1 VPGGDTA
8 SALAAGCPVVVKS
21 HPAHPRTSALA
32 SGALHAAVEA
42 CALPAGV
49 FQVASGGIDV
59 GTALVDHPA
68 TAAVAFTGS
77 LAAGRALFDRA
88 AARPSPIPV
97 FAEMGSINPVFVLP
111 GALRNRADD
120 IASGLAQSVTLGVG
134 QFCTNPGVTVGIDVD
149 DFAGVL
155 AALLGDVPAGTM
167 LYPGIGERYAAG
179 IAVLDRTDGVELLT
193 GKAHAG
199 TPVCAVTTA
208 AVFDDHGELAAEVF
222 GPSTLV
228 VSCRD
233 AAEMLQIANRLGGQ
247 LTATV
252 HGDVDDPGDVELARR
267 LFDVLADRVGRI
279 IWNGFPTGVAV
290 THAMQHGGPYPAST
304 DSRSTSVGTAAM
316 RRFLRPVSYQGAPAA
331 LLPEP
336 LADENPSGR
345 QRRINGDWSRQPL
358 EQ

>member
-1 VPGGDTA
+1 M
-8 SALAAGCPVVVKS
+8 
-21 HPAHPRTSALA
+21 
-32 SGALHAAVEA
+32 
-42 CALPAGV
+42 

-88 AARPSPIPV
+88 AARPTPIPV

-111 GALRNRADD
+111 GAPRNRADD

-134 QFCTNPGVTVGIDVD
+134 QFWYEPGVTVGIDLD
-149 DFAGVL
+149 DFRLPRWRRASATFRRDDAVPGHRRALQPGSACSIGPTGSSCSPAAPGAG
-155 AALLGDVPAGTM
+155 M
-167 LYPGIGERYAAG
+167 
-179 IAVLDRTDGVELLT
+179 
-193 GKAHAG
+193 
-199 TPVCAVTTA
+199 PVCAVTT

-228 VSCRD
+228 AVSTRPRCCRSPTGWEEGPPPCTVTSTTP
-233 AAEMLQIANRLGGQ
+233 ATSTSPAGS
-247 LTATV
+247 LTSW
-252 HGDVDDPGDVELARR
+252 
-267 LFDVLADRVGRI
+267 ADRVGRI
-279 IWNGFPTGVAV
+279 IWNGFSTGVAV

-336 LADENPSGR
+336 LADENSIRSPAPD
-345 QRRINGDWSRQPL
+345 QR
-358 EQ
+358 